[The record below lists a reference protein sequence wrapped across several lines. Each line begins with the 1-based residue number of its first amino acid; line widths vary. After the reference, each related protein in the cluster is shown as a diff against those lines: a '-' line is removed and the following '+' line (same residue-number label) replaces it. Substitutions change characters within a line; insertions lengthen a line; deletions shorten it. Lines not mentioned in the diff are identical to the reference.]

1 MHTYHSNGSRLST
14 CVILICYLLMGTHH
28 CVTPPK
34 KDSCLVK
41 DGKADCS
48 HLRLSA
54 IPANLPSN
62 ISSLDMSHN
71 RMVRIP
77 PESLKQ
83 YPGLLHLNMG
93 YNSVTKLN
101 EPFCLVLPL
110 LQTLNMVRNEV
121 HLLKETDLSNCTSLT
136 WLSLASNRLK
146 IKGEPFSAL
155 KSLEFLDISNNNLQS
170 AKLGSQPQM
179 PSLLNLN
186 LAFSVFTTLKKDD
199 FTFLRLSPFLQV
211 LNLSSVPLKSLEPGC
226 FKPIAGLHAVIMDG
240 SNIGSPVISQLCSE
254 LGETS
259 VQSLSLRK
267 MKLVTLKNTT
277 LSGLQK
283 TNLTFL
289 DLSQNDMTKVEDGS
303 FQWLSKLEILKL
315 SDNNFKHLNKFT
327 FRGLKSLK
335 KLQLTKALVKTRSTP
350 IVDDFTFQPLG
361 ALESLILQRTAVWE
375 ITEHTF
381 TGLVSLQEL
390 DMSWSSYASLRIIT
404 NKTFVSLAGSP
415 LRTLNLTGTAI
426 TRINPG
432 SFSHLRNLTVL
443 LLDFNF
449 IQQTFTGSE
458 FEGLTRVE
466 EMHMSNNHWKV
477 KVSSTSFLHVP
488 NLRVLTLGKSL
499 NNSAVNL
506 DVDPSPFKPLTNLT
520 FLDLSN
526 NNIANF
532 RENLLEGLINLEVL
546 KLQHNNLA
554 RLWKSANPGGP
565 VLFLKGA
572 QNLVTLQL
580 DSNGLDEIPRG
591 ALRGLRNLSK
601 LYLANNLLNSL
612 KDSIFDDLVALQVL
626 SLQKN
631 LITTVKPEVFKAP
644 TSNLSVLLMDKNP
657 FDCTCESIQ
666 WFVTWLNET
675 NLTAVPDLSDQ
686 YMCNTPLAYFNHSI
700 MTFDT
705 YPCKDMVPFQ
715 ALYIFSSTAVLLLMA
730 TAFLVRFQG
739 WRIQFYWNIL
749 ISRTLGF
756 TNRDGSREFQYDA
769 YIIHAEDDT
778 HWVERVIVPLE
789 NNNCSFYLESRD
801 ALPGMPQLQNIV
813 DNMRESR
820 KILFVVS
827 EHLLNDPMCRRFT
840 AHHALH
846 QVIEES
852 RDSVVLVFL
861 QDVHDFKLSSS
872 LFLRRGMLRSRCIL
886 EWPGHKERLQAFH
899 QKLLIAL
906 GLTNQFRM

>member
-1 MHTYHSNGSRLST
+1 M
-14 CVILICYLLMGTHH
+14 
-28 CVTPPK
+28 K
-34 KDSCLVK
+34 
-41 DGKADCS
+41 
-48 HLRLSA
+48 
-54 IPANLPSN
+54 
-62 ISSLDMSHN
+62 
-71 RMVRIP
+71 
-77 PESLKQ
+77 
-83 YPGLLHLNMG
+83 
-93 YNSVTKLN
+93 
-101 EPFCLVLPL
+101 
-110 LQTLNMVRNEV
+110 
-121 HLLKETDLSNCTSLT
+121 LLKLEPEVQPFGIVFHVLIPHLSHRMLCL
-136 WLSLASNRLK
+136 
-146 IKGEPFSAL
+146 PF
-155 KSLEFLDISNNNLQS
+155 
-170 AKLGSQPQM
+170 
-179 PSLLNLN
+179 
-186 LAFSVFTTLKKDD
+186 
-199 FTFLRLSPFLQV
+199 FLQ
-211 LNLSSVPLKSLEPGC
+211 LEPGC

-432 SFSHLRNLTVL
+432 SFSHLRNLTIL

-488 NLRVLTLGKSL
+488 NLRVLILGKSL

-827 EHLLNDPMCRRFT
+827 EHLLNDPMCRR
-840 AHHALH
+840 
-846 QVIEES
+846 
-852 RDSVVLVFL
+852 
-861 QDVHDFKLSSS
+861 
-872 LFLRRGMLRSRCIL
+872 
-886 EWPGHKERLQAFH
+886 
-899 QKLLIAL
+899 
-906 GLTNQFRM
+906 